1 MIGPTN
7 ENLLPFEAS
16 CRTRSP
22 AAVAERAT
30 GRQTGAVFRR
40 KVTAPPPEWRERF
53 DAARELIASQSPPPW
68 MIERL
73 DALDRML
80 IEAESDHARLGATI
94 VQLDL
99 DRATRELK
107 DALRS
112 QSTMPSPRS
121 QRVVDSLQ
129 ARYET
134 IHDLMNRQVSI
145 RRTIDEAL
153 VDVDLLAVR
162 SVELGARAD
171 RWQVDDTVERLR
183 LEMTALELAHRELAD
198 L

>member
-1 MIGPTN
+1 M
-7 ENLLPFEAS
+7 F
-16 CRTRSP
+16 
-22 AAVAERAT
+22 AERAW
-30 GRQTGAVFRR
+30 GRQTGGVFRR
-40 KVTAPPPEWRERF
+40 KTTAPPPEWRERF
-53 DAARELIASQSPPPW
+53 DAARRLIANQSPPPW
-68 MIERL
+68 MLERL

-80 IEAESDHARLGATI
+80 VEAEGDHARLDATL

-112 QSTMPSPRS
+112 LGVDPSPRA
-121 QRVVDSLQ
+121 QQLVDSLQ

-145 RRTIDEAL
+145 RRTIDQAIA
-153 VDVDLLAVR
+153 DVDLLAVR

-171 RWQVDDTVERLR
+171 RWQLDDTVERLR
-183 LEMTALELAHRELAD
+183 VEMTALELAHQELAD